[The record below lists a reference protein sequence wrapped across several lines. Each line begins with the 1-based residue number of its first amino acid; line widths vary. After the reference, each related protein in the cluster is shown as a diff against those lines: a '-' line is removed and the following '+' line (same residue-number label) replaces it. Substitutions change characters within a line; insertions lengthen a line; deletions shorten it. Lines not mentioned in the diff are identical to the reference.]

1 MSLMEY
7 LINGITQNVKTVK
20 NIPLQIHK
28 NQTHTSAADLTLL
41 ENTGRED
48 VTELQLE
55 KCQW

>member
-1 MSLMEY
+1 MEH
-7 LINGITQNVKTVK
+7 LINRIAQNIKTMK
-20 NIPLQIHK
+20 NIPLQLHK

-55 KCQW
+55 KCQ